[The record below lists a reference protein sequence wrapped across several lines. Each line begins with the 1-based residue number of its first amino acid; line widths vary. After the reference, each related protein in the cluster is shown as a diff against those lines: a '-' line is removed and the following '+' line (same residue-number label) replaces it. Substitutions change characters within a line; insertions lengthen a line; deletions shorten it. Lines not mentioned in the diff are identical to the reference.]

1 MSENEHMETR
11 LYGRYWDDGVLDLV
25 SGAALVLVGVLWF
38 FDMAFLIG
46 LMTIWPVF
54 WFPLRRASAE
64 PRAGYVEFS
73 HQRKRRNLE
82 GLIAGYIVFT
92 AMALLA
98 VGGGAHLYKTQGGDF
113 VASFINGVPG
123 VLASILAL
131 FATWITMA
139 RRFYV
144 YTATLVISGL
154 VTGLAQW
161 EPEVPFLCAG
171 VVVLAMG
178 AMHLH
183 HFIRDA
189 DAFEQAQQ

>member
-1 MSENEHMETR
+1 MNKHN
-11 LYGRYWDDGVLDLV
+11 
-25 SGAALVLVGVLWF
+25 
-38 FDMAFLIG
+38 
-46 LMTIWPVF
+46 TI
-54 WFPLRRASAE
+54 
-64 PRAGYVEFS
+64 
-73 HQRKRRNLE
+73 
-82 GLIAGYIVFT
+82 
-92 AMALLA
+92 
-98 VGGGAHLYKTQGGDF
+98 
-113 VASFINGVPG
+113 G

-131 FATWITMA
+131 FAAWITMA
-139 RRFYV
+139 RRFYAH
-144 YTATLVISGL
+144 TATLVISGL